1 MIAVDTNI
9 LIYSVREE
17 SPYYRQALTLMTSFA
32 ESRDP
37 WAIPWPCV
45 YEFLRVVTH
54 PKVLERPN
62 TIEDAL
68 ERIER
73 LRESPSLVML
83 GDGPGHLRHLLKTFR
98 ESGAIGNLVH
108 DAHIA
113 TLCLEH
119 GVSEFYTMDRD
130 FSRFPGLR
138 VVYPFRNRG

>member
-1 MIAVDTNI
+1 LIAVDTNI

-98 ESGAIGNLVH
+98 ESAAIGNLVH

-119 GVSEFYTMDRD
+119 GVSELYTMDRD
-130 FSRFPGLR
+130 FSRFPSLR
-138 VVYPFRNRG
+138 VVHPFRSR